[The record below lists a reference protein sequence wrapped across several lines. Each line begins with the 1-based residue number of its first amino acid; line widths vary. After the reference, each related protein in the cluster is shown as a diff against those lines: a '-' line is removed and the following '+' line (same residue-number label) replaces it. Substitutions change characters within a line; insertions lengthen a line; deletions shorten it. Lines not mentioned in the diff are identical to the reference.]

1 MLRSSDGPE
10 GQLKNAV
17 PQEVARIGE
26 VMSTYRPPWALAGGW
41 AVDAWLGRPTREH
54 GDVDLAVFVNDR
66 RALFEHLAGWQSIAH
81 EETKEN
87 EGAELWDGRALVLPA
102 HMHARPPEES
112 GPLPE
117 RFDDSGMRVL
127 FPSDGFWLD
136 ICLCERFPEGLS
148 GQTSGAAGSEWVLNR
163 EPRAALSLAECIRES
178 GWGLPTV
185 VPEVLLFYKA
195 TLYVGTKNHLRP
207 NDEADFVA
215 LLPLLSEEQRQWL
228 RETASRVYEGEH
240 PWVGRL

>member
-1 MLRSSDGPE
+1 VLRSSDGPE

-66 RALFEHLAGWQSIAH
+66 RALFEHLAGWQLIAH

-87 EGAELWDGRALVLPA
+87 EGADLWDGHPLALPA
-102 HMHARPPEES
+102 HIHGRPPELS

-127 FPSDGFWLD
+127 FPEDGFWLD
-136 ICLCERFPEGLS
+136 VPFGERS
-148 GQTSGAAGSEWVLNR
+148 GQDWVLNS
-163 EPRAALSLAECIRES
+163 EPRVALPLAACIRQC
-178 GWGLPTV
+178 GWSLPTV
-185 VPEVLLFYKA
+185 APEVILFYKA

-207 NDEADFVA
+207 TDEADFAA
-215 LLPLLSEEQRQWL
+215 LLPLLSEEQRAWL
-228 RETASRVYEGEH
+228 WQAVSRVYVGEH
-240 PWVGRL
+240 PWVGRM